1 MWLFLERWQ
10 FVLGS
15 QMPTRLDSSA
25 NMAVF
30 VWQFGPGSQV
40 PTRLDSE
47 ANMAKLIFVW
57 QFDPGSQM
65 PTRLWK
71 AQLRLG
77 WMFRLVLQQGFNQ
90 IQTYGALVAADA
102 PRKWLELQMGCGGGK
117 EWVQE
122 GLPGLQDGCAFEC
135 TSCSL
140 DLVVVSQVC

>member
-1 MWLFLERWQ
+1 
-10 FVLGS
+10 
-15 QMPTRLDSSA
+15 
-25 NMAVF
+25 
-30 VWQFGPGSQV
+30 
-40 PTRLDSE
+40 
-47 ANMAKLIFVW
+47 
-57 QFDPGSQM
+57 M

-71 AQLRLG
+71 VQLRLG